1 MRRPPYLESVAS
13 TSGILTCAHYD
24 ESSYRRRPFKR
35 VPGVNHVDIEGLSKA
50 ACINVLQ
57 IVKHGVVNLEREE
70 REISEAAGAAA
81 AAESGVGVVAEGGNA
96 GARQHMT
103 TSV

>member
-1 MRRPPYLESVAS
+1 MRRLPYLESVAS
-13 TSGILTCAHYD
+13 TSGILTCAHYG
-24 ESSYRRRPFKR
+24 ESSYQRRPFKR

-70 REISEAAGAAA
+70 REISEAAAAAA